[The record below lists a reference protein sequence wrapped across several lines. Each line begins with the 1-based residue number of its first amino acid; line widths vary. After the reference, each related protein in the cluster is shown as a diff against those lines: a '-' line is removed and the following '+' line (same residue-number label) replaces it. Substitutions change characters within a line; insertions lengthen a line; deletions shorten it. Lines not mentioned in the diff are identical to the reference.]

1 MISRI
6 AGLVRDMVIATVFGA
21 SPAADAFFIAFRI
34 PNFFRRLFAE
44 GAFSAAF
51 VPVLTT
57 ARSNGSHAEVRQLVA
72 RVAGTLAAVLLLL
85 TAAAI
90 IGAPWLALA
99 FAPGFV
105 DDPVRLGLTTD
116 LLRLTFP
123 YLLLISMTALA
134 GGVLNAY
141 QRFGVPAVTPVLLN
155 LCLIGAALGLVHVF
169 EVPIMA
175 LGVGVLLG
183 GVLQVLVQLPFL
195 RRLDLLS
202 CPQWA
207 WREPGVR
214 RVLLLML
221 PAVFGAS
228 VAQIN
233 LLVDAWIASYLTV
246 GSVSWLYYADRLVE
260 LPVGV
265 LAIGLAT
272 VTLPLLSRFDVSAD
286 RAGFAD
292 TLDWSLRVGAL
303 ITLPAALA
311 LSLLANPLMFTL
323 FEHGAFTELDARMAG
338 VALRVYA
345 VGLLGFVG
353 VKLLLPGYYARQ
365 DTRTPVRIALLCIA
379 VNLAL
384 NLASMRWFG
393 HVGLALSTSAAALLN
408 AFLMYVGLVRTGVY
422 RASALWRRDLIAIA
436 SGCALMAGLLLWGA
450 QQIDWSTSARIDRV
464 LWLASLCVA
473 GSVVYGATLYAF
485 GLRLAM
491 LRSPSRL

>member
-1 MISRI
+1 MISRV
-6 AGLVRDMVIATVFGA
+6 AGLIRDMVIATVFGA

-57 ARSNGSHAEVRQLVA
+57 ARSNSSHAEVRQLVA
-72 RVAGTLAAVLLLL
+72 RVAGTLAAVLLLF
-85 TAAAI
+85 TAVAI

-99 FAPGFV
+99 FAPGFA

-141 QRFGVPAVTPVLLN
+141 QRFGVTALTPVLLN
-155 LCLIGAALGLVHVF
+155 LCLIGAALGLVRLF
-169 EVPIMA
+169 DVPIMA
-175 LGVGVLLG
+175 MGVGVLIA
-183 GVLQVLVQLPFL
+183 GVVQLLTQLPFL
-195 RRLDLLS
+195 HQLDLLS
-202 CPQWA
+202 WPKWA
-207 WREPGVR
+207 WRDPGVR
-214 RVLLLML
+214 RVLKLMV

-228 VAQIN
+228 ATQLN
-233 LLVDAWIASYLTV
+233 LLVDVWIASFLTV

-272 VTLPLLSRFDVSAD
+272 VTLPLLSRFDSSAD
-286 RAGFAD
+286 RLAFAE
-292 TLDWSLRVGAL
+292 TLDWSLRVGAFF
-303 ITLPAALA
+303 TVPAALA
-311 LSLLANPLMFTL
+311 LSLLAGPLMFTL
-323 FEHGAFTELDARMAG
+323 FGHGAFSEIDARMAG
-338 VALRVYA
+338 VALQVYS

-384 NLASMRWFG
+384 SLATMRWFG
-393 HVGLALSTSAAALLN
+393 HVGLALSTSAAAMLN
-408 AFLMYVGLVRTGVY
+408 ALLLYSGLARAGVY
-422 RASALWRRDLIAIA
+422 RASALWRRDAAAIA
-436 SGCALMAGLLLWGA
+436 TGCLLLAALLLWGS
-450 QQIDWSTSARIDRV
+450 QQIEWSIAALHDRV
-464 LWLASLCVA
+464 LWLALLCVC
-473 GSVVYGATLYAF
+473 GPVVYCSTLYAF

-491 LRSPSRL
+491 LRSPARL